1 MLRRAAMLLALS
13 LASAPTFAA
22 DLRVYGPGGPQPAI
36 EEAAREFGRQ
46 RGVEIA
52 VVAGPTPTWIDRA
65 RADADLIFTG
75 SETMMADMVV
85 DMNGQLRASDAQP
98 LYLRPSAILVR
109 PGNPKRIRGIA
120 DLSSPGLRILV
131 VNGQNQ
137 KGLWE
142 DIAGRTGDIGMVR
155 SIRANIALQASGSGV
170 ARQAWTDDKTLD
182 VWLTWNIWQVA
193 NPKLADLVEIEP
205 EHRIYRDAGIALTT
219 RGRDRT
225 IARDFIAFLQSRD
238 GAAIFRKWGWI
249 ANVP

>member
-1 MLRRAAMLLALS
+1 MCSRLLAILIFIS
-13 LASAPTFAA
+13 SVAPVFAA
-22 DLRVYGPGGPQPAI
+22 DLAVYGPGGPAPAI

-52 VVAGPTPTWIDRA
+52 VIAGPTPTWIDRA

-75 SETMMADMVV
+75 SETMMAEMIAE
-85 DMNGQLRASDAQP
+85 MNGQLQASDAQP

-109 PGNPKRIRGIA
+109 PGNPKGIRGIV
-120 DLSSPGLRILV
+120 DLGSPRLRILV
-131 VNGQNQ
+131 VNGPNQ

-155 SIRANIALQASGSGV
+155 SIRSNIALQPDSSGV
-170 ARQAWTDDKTLD
+170 ARQAWIDDKTLD

-205 EHRIYRDAGIALTT
+205 EHRIYRDAGIAVTT
-219 RGRDRT
+219 RGRDKT

-249 ANVP
+249 ADVP

>member
-1 MLRRAAMLLALS
+1 MRCRI
-13 LASAPTFAA
+13 FAA
-22 DLRVYGPGGPQPAI
+22 LILIFSAAPVFAAGLTVYGPGGPAPAV

-52 VVAGPTPTWIDRA
+52 VIAGPTPTWIDRA

-75 SETMMADMVV
+75 SETMMADIVT
-85 DMNGQLRASDAQP
+85 DMNGQIRASDAQA

-109 PGNPKRIRGIA
+109 PGNPKGIRGVA

-131 VNGQNQ
+131 VNGPNQ

-142 DIAGRTGDIGMVR
+142 DVAGRTANIGMVR
-155 SIRANIALQASGSGV
+155 SIGSNIALQADGSGV

-193 NPKLADLVEIEP
+193 NPNLADLVEIEP
-205 EHRIYRDAGIALTT
+205 EHRIYRDAAIAMTT
-219 RGRDRT
+219 RGRDKA
-225 IARDFIAFLQSRD
+225 IAREFIAFLQSRD

-249 ANVP
+249 APAP